1 MGDTEDDVKIRT
13 MRYMGDTEYSVK
25 IRTMRY
31 MGDTESGTNAISGFY
46 ASK

>member
-1 MGDTEDDVKIRT
+1 
-13 MRYMGDTEYSVK
+13 MGDTEYSVK

-31 MGDTESGTNAISGFY
+31 IGDTESGTNAISGFY